1 MAVAALTGDGVAD
14 IVTANY
20 CSADITILRGLGDGL
35 SESSNTIRLDFRPD
49 AIEIGD
55 FNNDG
60 LLDIRVLSYTSGE
73 EFVLI
78 DVQSE
83 L

>member
-1 MAVAALTGDGVAD
+1 MASFCDVGSRRRNKQMGDRL
-14 IVTANY
+14 IVK
-20 CSADITILRGLGDGL
+20 C
-35 SESSNTIRLDFRPD
+35 SNTISLDFRPD